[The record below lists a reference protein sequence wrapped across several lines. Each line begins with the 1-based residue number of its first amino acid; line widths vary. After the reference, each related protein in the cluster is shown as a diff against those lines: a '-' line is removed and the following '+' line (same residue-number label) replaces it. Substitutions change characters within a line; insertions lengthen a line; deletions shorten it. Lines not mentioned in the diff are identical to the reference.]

1 MIRRPPRSTLFPYT
15 TLFRSRPAKRGPR
28 GVVRSDHVAVA
39 PRGGALAG
47 VEPGPHRAYPLDPHV
62 PRRERVQGAAQ
73 PGDIGGPAL
82 ARREA
87 DALADRVN
95 PRIGPASA
103 DGRRPPA
110 HQALEHGFE
119 LPLYRAPFPLP
130 LPAHEPRPI
139 VVHHGEVG
147 PAGHG
152 RKIEKTGGSIKP
164 RNPLSHLTKD
174 DFSG

>member
-1 MIRRPPRSTLFPYT
+1 MSTITPTRKRTMRCRNRSASIVKFT
-15 TLFRSRPAKRGPR
+15 PA
-28 GVVRSDHVAVA
+28 
-39 PRGGALAG
+39 
-47 VEPGPHRAYPLDPHV
+47 
-62 PRRERVQGAAQ
+62 
-73 PGDIGGPAL
+73 PA
-82 ARREA
+82 E
-87 DALADRVN
+87 RVN

>member
-1 MIRRPPRSTLFPYT
+1 MSTITPTRKRTMRCRNRSASIVKFT
-15 TLFRSRPAKRGPR
+15 PAPSERGAQR
-28 GVVRSDHVAVA
+28 ASATR
-39 PRGGALAG
+39 
-47 VEPGPHRAYPLDPHV
+47 HRASPLDPHV
-62 PRRERVQGAAQ
+62 PWRERVQGAAQ

-174 DFSG
+174 DF

>member
-1 MIRRPPRSTLFPYT
+1 MSTITPTRKRTMRCRNRSASIVKFTPAPSERGAQRASATRHRWWGFAASRAARPRKSC
-15 TLFRSRPAKRGPR
+15 S
-28 GVVRSDHVAVA
+28 
-39 PRGGALAG
+39 
-47 VEPGPHRAYPLDPHV
+47 PGS
-62 PRRERVQGAAQ
+62 AA
-73 PGDIGGPAL
+73 A
-82 ARREA
+82 A
-87 DALADRVN
+87 RVN
-95 PRIGPASA
+95 PRIGPTSA

-119 LPLYRAPFPLP
+119 LRLYRAPFPLP